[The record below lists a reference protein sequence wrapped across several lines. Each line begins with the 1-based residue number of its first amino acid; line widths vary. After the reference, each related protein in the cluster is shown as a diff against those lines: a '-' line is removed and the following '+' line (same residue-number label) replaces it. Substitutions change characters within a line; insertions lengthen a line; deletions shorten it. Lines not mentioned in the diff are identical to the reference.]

1 MFSWT
6 SFIKRIKNLFSKK
19 TKVEVKAVVNRKLDK
34 ILRKHKGSK

>member
-6 SFIKRIKNLFSKK
+6 SFIKRIKSWFGKK
-19 TKVEVKAVVNRKLDK
+19 PKIEIKAVVNRKLDK